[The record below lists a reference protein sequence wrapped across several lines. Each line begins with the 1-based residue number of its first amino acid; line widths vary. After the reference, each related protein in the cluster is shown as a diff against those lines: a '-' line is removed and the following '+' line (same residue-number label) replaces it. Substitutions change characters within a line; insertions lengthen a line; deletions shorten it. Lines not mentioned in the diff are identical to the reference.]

1 MRSEP
6 LKAASADFAAG
17 KMSREQLT
25 QIEDQE
31 IEKLV
36 QAQLATGIQVLT
48 DGEFRRSWWHI
59 DFLEN
64 LNGIEG
70 FIPEQAYAF
79 KDAEVR
85 KYSFFRLK

>member
-1 MRSEP
+1 MSKTLPLHGDTVDSYLRSEP
-6 LKAASADFAAG
+6 LKAARADFAAG

-48 DGEFRRSWWHI
+48 DGEFRRSW
-59 DFLEN
+59 
-64 LNGIEG
+64 
-70 FIPEQAYAF
+70 
-79 KDAEVR
+79 
-85 KYSFFRLK
+85 